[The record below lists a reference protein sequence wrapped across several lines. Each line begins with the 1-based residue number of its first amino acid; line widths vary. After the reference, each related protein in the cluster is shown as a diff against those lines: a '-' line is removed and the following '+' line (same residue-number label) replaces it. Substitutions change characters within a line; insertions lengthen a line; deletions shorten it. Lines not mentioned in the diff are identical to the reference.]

1 MLNVTVSV
9 PWAPIHY
16 FILNEILFS
25 KKQIYNSILRLIIK
39 TKFCWII
46 LFFENSRHWCCFSG
60 QLRSCQYGRRPR
72 TMHGYPAKDVQIMFD
87 RRPKT
92 RCECQI
98 LIGNVEK
105 LSIFLLLFLSQ
116 HIFLA
121 QNLDQLLYIY
131 VKWNVSIKSFK
142 Y

>member
-1 MLNVTVSV
+1 MIEQNNRICFDNIV
-9 PWAPIHY
+9 
-16 FILNEILFS
+16 
-25 KKQIYNSILRLIIK
+25 
-39 TKFCWII
+39 
-46 LFFENSRHWCCFSG
+46 FFEKTPGTDAVFSG

-98 LIGNVEK
+98 TLWAMFKK
-105 LSIFLLLFLSQ
+105 LSIFLLFLSQ

-121 QNLDQLLYIY
+121 QNFCS
-131 VKWNVSIKSFK
+131 VSSIF
-142 Y
+142 

>member
-1 MLNVTVSV
+1 MFF
-9 PWAPIHY
+9 A
-16 FILNEILFS
+16 
-25 KKQIYNSILRLIIK
+25 K
-39 TKFCWII
+39 TQGTDAV
-46 LFFENSRHWCCFSG
+46 FSG

-105 LSIFLLLFLSQ
+105 KKFIITLTTHFSSTKLRPI
-116 HIFLA
+116 IVYIREMKC
-121 QNLDQLLYIY
+121 LD
-131 VKWNVSIKSFK
+131 
-142 Y
+142 